1 MQSDSVAIVAGEG
14 LEVHGGHQ
22 VIGAKRKGSQLR
34 PRPSPLLRTVE
45 AAPALPTTKIAETF
59 GSLLGFGMV
68 GVNHAMAEAVATST
82 VMEIFFDSIVVKK
95 KTKYVTKMTIGL
107 TRKRACQ
114 YFFVAKQLY
123 LD

>member
-1 MQSDSVAIVAGEG
+1 
-14 LEVHGGHQ
+14 
-22 VIGAKRKGSQLR
+22 
-34 PRPSPLLRTVE
+34 
-45 AAPALPTTKIAETF
+45 
-59 GSLLGFGMV
+59 MV

-82 VMEIFFDSIVVKK
+82 FMEIFFDSIVVKK